1 MFQLKSTSDV
11 YTCLLAGRISLATC
25 VKGSSNCLLQNV
37 VKTATHTLTSHNS
50 CISSKLA
57 SPYGQ
62 VLLTIFSLL
71 SNCALSQ
78 ECRAVLKKVFC
89 LQFSRHLSIILL
101 TTSSHV
107 QTGYLS
113 AFSSLNP
120 KSEKSFSVSTDSEI
134 KHASVR
140 LSSLWIKL
148 LVNLSFSS
156 DGQQMIIK
164 QPGQ

>member
-1 MFQLKSTSDV
+1 MPCCSEEGILCKNLAVV
-11 YTCLLAGRISLATC
+11 Y
-25 VKGSSNCLLQNV
+25 Q
-37 VKTATHTLTSHNS
+37 
-50 CISSKLA
+50 
-57 SPYGQ
+57 
-62 VLLTIFSLL
+62 
-71 SNCALSQ
+71 
-78 ECRAVLKKVFC
+78 
-89 LQFSRHLSIILL
+89 L

-134 KHASVR
+134 KHTSVR
-140 LSSLWIKL
+140 LSSLWVKL